1 MHVLL
6 LGGGGREHAIAWKL
20 AQSPKLKQLFV
31 SPGNAGTAQIAQNIK
46 LDLGNHKEIII
57 WCKKNRIDLVVAGLD
72 NLLADGIVDSLTGA
86 GILVFGPV
94 KAAAE
99 IEWSKVFAKS
109 FMEKEGIPTARFKV
123 FNDADKAKKYILK
136 QKLPLVIKASGLTF
150 GKGVIIPKN
159 YKEAMMA
166 VDNILKKKIFGQ
178 AGDKIIIEEYLEG
191 PEISIHAFSDGKSF
205 VLFPPAQDH
214 KRAYDNDEGPNTGG
228 MGTIAPV
235 PWVTERLMREIG
247 DRIVKPAFGGLSK
260 RGRKFI
266 GVLFPGIIIT
276 ADGPK
281 VLEYNARFGD
291 PETQSYMRLLK
302 TDLLDIF
309 LACTKGN
316 LEDIQVEW
324 KNQAACCVVMASGG
338 YPGKYK
344 TGIKIEGLSSAEKEK
359 KTILFYAGTTQKGN
373 RYFTNGGRVL
383 GVTAIGKNLENSLMS
398 AYKAVRKIK
407 FDGMQFRKDI
417 GEKSIS

>member
-1 MHVLL
+1 M
-6 LGGGGREHAIAWKL
+6 I
-20 AQSPKLKQLFV
+20 
-31 SPGNAGTAQIAQNIK
+31 
-46 LDLGNHKEIII
+46 
-57 WCKKNRIDLVVAGLD
+57 
-72 NLLADGIVDSLTGA
+72 
-86 GILVFGPV
+86 
-94 KAAAE
+94 
-99 IEWSKVFAKS
+99 
-109 FMEKEGIPTARFKV
+109 
-123 FNDADKAKKYILK
+123 
-136 QKLPLVIKASGLTF
+136 
-150 GKGVIIPKN
+150 
-159 YKEAMMA
+159 A

-247 DRIVKPAFGGLSK
+247 DRIVKPAFRGLSK

-291 PETQSYMRLLK
+291 PETQSYMRFLK
-302 TDLLDIF
+302 TDLLDIL
-309 LACTKGN
+309 LACTTHKLKN
-316 LEDIQVEW
+316 IKIEW
-324 KNQAACCVVMASGG
+324 GKEVACCVVMASGG

-344 TGIKIEGLSSAEKEK
+344 TGIEISGLSKAEKEK